1 MKKFNKKNAEELVIQ
16 FTKTHIEMSKGIGN
30 NNEYNNTF
38 YRPTGCVTDTD
49 KVLTYWNNYNMFLN
63 HLREYIWNN
72 IPYTK
77 SSVDWWNRNSTNLIK
92 EAGMSIGCCYIESGK
107 RQYTKEVNKVECVWE
122 DNIGSFETTKLFTET
137 KNY

>member
-1 MKKFNKKNAEELVIQ
+1 MKKFNKKKAEELVIQ
-16 FTKTHIEMSKGIGN
+16 FTKLHIEGSKVGGN
-30 NNEYNNTF
+30 KEYNNTF
-38 YRPTGCVTDTD
+38 YKPTGCVTDTD

-92 EAGMSIGCCYIESGK
+92 EAGMSVGCCYIESSK
-107 RQYTKEVNKVECVWE
+107 KQYTKEVNKVECVWE